1 MNEITMMKR
10 SHQRHSAEQRLQW
23 VMRYERSGQSMRE
36 FCLENDLAYATLSL
50 WRREARK
57 AGESPPTASL
67 VEVRV
72 ASAGSAYG
80 ALKVR
85 VPSGVELEV
94 SSGTDARWLAAVL
107 HALQSPVEG

>member
-10 SHQRHSAEQRLQW
+10 SHRRRSAEQRLQW
-23 VMRYERSGQSMRE
+23 VKQYERSGQSMRE

-50 WRREARK
+50 WRREARQ
-57 AGESPPTASL
+57 AGEGRQPASL

-72 ASAGSAYG
+72 DSADTAYG
-80 ALKVR
+80 ALRIR

-94 SSGTDARWLAAVL
+94 SGGTDARWLAAVL
-107 HALQSPVEG
+107 HALQPVDG

>member
-10 SHQRHSAEQRLQW
+10 SHQRRGAEQRLQW
-23 VMRYERSGQSMRE
+23 VKQYERSGQSMRE

-50 WRREARK
+50 WRREARQ
-57 AGESPPTASL
+57 ASESGQSASL

-72 ASAGSAYG
+72 GSAGAAYG
-80 ALKVR
+80 ALKIR

-94 SSGTDARWLAAVL
+94 SSGTDVRWLAAVL
-107 HALQSPVEG
+107 HALHPVDG